1 MKVDSINAKYCFL
14 DIDINNHRHKLAV
27 AAAFVNA
34 TNTRY
39 GFSSKD
45 LLHLGGSE
53 VSRIQSELIQTD
65 HGKSYCYVFDV
76 YVFWTTTHYKLFV
89 VVSLRARRAPIFDNY
104 SFDYDR
110 LYNPFAYSVL
120 CLR

>member
-45 LLHLGGSE
+45 LLQLGGSE

-65 HGKSYCYVFDV
+65 HGKSYCYCYVFDV
-76 YVFWTTTHYKLFV
+76 YVFWTTTHYIV
-89 VVSLRARRAPIFDNY
+89 CCCVS
-104 SFDYDR
+104 
-110 LYNPFAYSVL
+110 
-120 CLR
+120 